1 MAIKLRYFL
10 CLILL
15 IGLVSC
21 ASLSHQNM
29 PEEGSVDLALVKNKC
44 KHCHGLPH
52 PKRHTSDEWSNLLV
66 LMMDH
71 MRERKITFTL
81 QEMQQIKLYLQRNA
95 R

>member
-1 MAIKLRYFL
+1 MAIKPRYFL
-10 CLILL
+10 FLVLV
-15 IGLVSC
+15 IGLLSC

-29 PEEGSVDLALVKNKC
+29 PEEGSVGLALVKNKC
-44 KHCHGLPH
+44 THCHGLPH
-52 PKRHTSDEWSNLLV
+52 PKRHTSDEWGHLLT
-66 LMMDH
+66 LMMDR